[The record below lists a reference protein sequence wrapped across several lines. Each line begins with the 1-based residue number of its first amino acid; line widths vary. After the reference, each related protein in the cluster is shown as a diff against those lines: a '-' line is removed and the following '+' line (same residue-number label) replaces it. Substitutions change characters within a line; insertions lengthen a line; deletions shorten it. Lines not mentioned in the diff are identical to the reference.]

1 MLSTS
6 HSYSAVRRVYT
17 LGPTESSH
25 RSDTTALW
33 LFHSPWAIDTT
44 SPNKIVR
51 ANLQSFTTLVPG
63 SIKQVTQKLAVGIK
77 QVRQPCYLFGV
88 YVGDHWWHGMP
99 GRIQFNLP
107 SSCFKVPTKLAIGI
121 KATVE
126 KGEEEGKS
134 WTPRFIQFHY
144 DCDQMRM
151 RWLSFV
157 SFVNWFVW
165 PQKAALA
172 RHRWCCL
179 CEV

>member
-1 MLSTS
+1 MCSTLHFCITAVLSTS

-17 LGPTESSH
+17 LAQLLGNRHNIPKQDSQSK
-25 RSDTTALW
+25 
-33 LFHSPWAIDTT
+33 SPE
-44 SPNKIVR
+44 
-51 ANLQSFTTLVPG
+51 LYYPG
-63 SIKQVTQKLAVGIK
+63 SRQYQAGYPEAGSGHQTGTPALLPFWS
-77 QVRQPCYLFGV
+77 VRH
-88 YVGDHWWHGMP
+88 VGDHWWPGMP
-99 GRIQFNLP
+99 GRIQINLT

-144 DCDQMRM
+144 DCDQMRT